1 MKLEDGQ
8 KSQLVQGV
16 GEKITACST
25 SSGLVWAA
33 AWLPPA
39 SSRALF
45 NVLGEEVVAVGWDRG
60 RPGEGRVAG
69 IYPLPLTYSLT
80 LGAACQNSSRALAK
94 GNMARFPGVATTGS

>member
-1 MKLEDGQ
+1 MGEKNHSLFHFFWPGVGCGMAAS
-8 KSQLVQGV
+8 SQLQG
-16 GEKITACST
+16 T
-25 SSGLVWAA
+25 
-33 AWLPPA
+33 
-39 SSRALF
+39 F

-60 RPGEGRVAG
+60 RPGEGRVGG